1 MIRFQKPETKQEA
14 LFQGFVLLFQS
25 GQFPQLATPD
35 QREELI
41 KMIQAIL
48 EDPDIT
54 VEVAQACCD
63 RAVNVLN
70 LENQLHKKNTPKDHP
85 CPLGVFN
92 FHLKPQ
98 HQEAL
103 LL

>member
-25 GQFPQLATPD
+25 GKFPNLAEPN

-70 LENQLHKKNTPKDHP
+70 LENQLHKKNTPKEHP
-85 CPLGVFN
+85 
-92 FHLKPQ
+92 
-98 HQEAL
+98 
-103 LL
+103 

>member
-1 MIRFQKPETKQEA
+1 MIELPKPTTKHEA

-54 VEVAQACCD
+54 VEISQACCD

-85 CPLGVFN
+85 
-92 FHLKPQ
+92 
-98 HQEAL
+98 
-103 LL
+103 

>member
-1 MIRFQKPETKQEA
+1 MIELPKPTTKHEA

-41 KMIQAIL
+41 KMIQAFL

-85 CPLGVFN
+85 
-92 FHLKPQ
+92 
-98 HQEAL
+98 
-103 LL
+103 

>member
-1 MIRFQKPETKQEA
+1 MINLPKPTTKQEA

-25 GQFPQLATPD
+25 GQFPHLASPKERQDLT
-35 QREELI
+35 LV
-41 KMIQAIL
+41 IQSIL
-48 EDPDIT
+48 EDPEIT

-85 CPLGVFN
+85 
-92 FHLKPQ
+92 
-98 HQEAL
+98 
-103 LL
+103 

>member
-14 LFQGFVLLFQS
+14 LFQGFVLLFQT
-25 GQFPQLATPD
+25 GMQPHLAHPKMAKERD
-35 QREELI
+35 NLI
-41 KMIQAIL
+41 KILAAIL

-54 VEVAQACCD
+54 VEVAQGCCD

-85 CPLGVFN
+85 
-92 FHLKPQ
+92 
-98 HQEAL
+98 
-103 LL
+103 

>member
-1 MIRFQKPETKQEA
+1 MIELPKPETKQEA

-25 GQFPQLATPD
+25 GQFPHLASPKE
-35 QREELI
+35 REELTLV
-41 KMIQAIL
+41 IQSIL
-48 EDPDIT
+48 QDPEIT

-85 CPLGVFN
+85 
-92 FHLKPQ
+92 
-98 HQEAL
+98 
-103 LL
+103 

>member
-1 MIRFQKPETKQEA
+1 MRKGAKIVIKFQKPETKQEA

-25 GQFPQLATPD
+25 GMFPNLAEPN

-48 EDPDIT
+48 EDPEIT
-54 VEVAQACCD
+54 VAIAQACCD

-85 CPLGVFN
+85 
-92 FHLKPQ
+92 
-98 HQEAL
+98 
-103 LL
+103 

>member
-25 GQFPQLATPD
+25 GKFPNLAEPN

-48 EDPDIT
+48 EDPEIT
-54 VEVAQACCD
+54 VAIAQACCD
-63 RAVNVLN
+63 RAENVLN

-85 CPLGVFN
+85 
-92 FHLKPQ
+92 
-98 HQEAL
+98 
-103 LL
+103 

>member
-1 MIRFQKPETKQEA
+1 MIELPKPTTKHEA

-41 KMIQAIL
+41 TMIQAIL

-85 CPLGVFN
+85 
-92 FHLKPQ
+92 
-98 HQEAL
+98 
-103 LL
+103 

>member
-1 MIRFQKPETKQEA
+1 MIRFQMPDSKQEA

-25 GQFPQLATPD
+25 GMCPNLAEPN

-41 KMIQAIL
+41 KMIQTIL
-48 EDPDIT
+48 AEPEIT

-85 CPLGVFN
+85 
-92 FHLKPQ
+92 
-98 HQEAL
+98 
-103 LL
+103 

>member
-1 MIRFQKPETKQEA
+1 MIELPKPTTKHEA

-70 LENQLHKKNTPKDHP
+70 LENQLHIKNTPKEHP
-85 CPLGVFN
+85 
-92 FHLKPQ
+92 
-98 HQEAL
+98 
-103 LL
+103 

>member
-1 MIRFQKPETKQEA
+1 MIELPKPTTKHEA

-70 LENQLHKKNTPKDHP
+70 LENQLHKKDTPKDHP
-85 CPLGVFN
+85 
-92 FHLKPQ
+92 
-98 HQEAL
+98 
-103 LL
+103 

>member
-1 MIRFQKPETKQEA
+1 MIKFQKPETKQEA

-25 GQFPQLATPD
+25 GMFPNLAEPN

-48 EDPDIT
+48 AEPEIT

-85 CPLGVFN
+85 
-92 FHLKPQ
+92 
-98 HQEAL
+98 
-103 LL
+103 

>member
-1 MIRFQKPETKQEA
+1 MIELPKPTTKHEA

-85 CPLGVFN
+85 
-92 FHLKPQ
+92 
-98 HQEAL
+98 
-103 LL
+103 